1 MLVQFLPEFAE
12 NLMCLGDVLDRFCVL
27 PLQCLGWFCRFH
39 VLLAVARDG
48 LSYAAFF
55 RFIFPCAQRCF
66 SSRDSFLRAA
76 ALILRT
82 GLDARD
88 CFAFAHRARW
98 AAAILA
104 RPAAL
109 MRSRLRGMAAALG
122 GRPALP
128 RPVEF
133 KPSIAAIARSM
144 RPRSVLSSAI
154 IRSIS
159 IKSFLRAAILT
170 ATLGFCR

>member
-39 VLLAVARDG
+39 VLLAVARDA
-48 LSYAAFF
+48 SHAAFF

-88 CFAFAHRARW
+88 CFAFAHRVRW

-104 RPAAL
+104 RPAVL
-109 MRSRLRGMAAALG
+109 MRSRLRGMAATLG
-122 GRPALP
+122 GRPTL
-128 RPVEF
+128 RSPVESTA
-133 KPSIAAIARSM
+133 KSAEIAWSM
-144 RPRSVLSSAI
+144 RSRSVLSSA
-154 IRSIS
+154 SILVVS
-159 IKSFLRAAILT
+159 IK
-170 ATLGFCR
+170 